1 MKLTFDEIA
10 SAAEGIVRTER
21 NDAGLELH
29 RFTREQEAFFYKTH
43 EVFCHEYFFNGYFG
57 KNCRTTAGVKLDFTT
72 DAEEI
77 VIKFGKTE
85 LATLR
90 NPLDQL
96 FDVYE
101 GGELKATY
109 QMGDEL
115 SHKTAGG
122 KHRYEIYFPHYAF
135 PVISDMELVGATVFE
150 PCARPAEILFLG
162 DSITHGSRAKH
173 PSKSYVMGVGRAL
186 GVSVLNQGNSGFV
199 YDAGSVE
206 RVCDPKIVVCAYG
219 INDIARKKDKDML
232 RSDAEDFHKKVRECY
247 PSANIVSILPIYTS
261 WEANKIDCIAEERE
275 ILNSVYKAYSDC
287 IVDGRELI
295 PLDMSLFDDGIHPTE
310 AGFEHYIKNLSKRL
324 SDVLEKES

>member
-21 NDAGLELH
+21 NNVGLELH

-43 EVFCHEYFFNGYFG
+43 KDFCNDYFFNGYFG

-77 VIKFGKTE
+77 VVKFGKTE

-135 PVISDMELVGATVFE
+135 PVISDMELVGATIFE
-150 PCARPAEILFLG
+150 PCVRPAEIIFFG
-162 DSITHGSRAKH
+162 DSITHGARSNH
-173 PSKSYVMGVGRAL
+173 PSNTYVMRVARAL
-186 GVSVLNQGNSGFV
+186 GVCVLNQGNSGFV

-219 INDIARKKDKDML
+219 INDIVRKKDKSIL
-232 RSDAEDFHKKVRECY
+232 RGDAEDFHKRVRECY
-247 PSANIVSILPIYTS
+247 PLSKIVSILPIYTS

-275 ILNSVYKAYSDC
+275 ILSSVYKDYSDY

-310 AGFEHYIKNLSKRL
+310 EGFEHYGKNLTNILKGI
-324 SDVLEKES
+324 LEDIK